1 MPAISVTNKCSRCRT
16 KRNVKEFPKK
26 TNGERY
32 KVCINCR
39 DKAKADFD
47 KKKGKRQ
54 KPVKEEESE
63 NDADNEPEEEE
74 EEQPKE
80 IIKHSIRFKR
90 SKPIPIQRPQQS
102 IKAKIPLV
110 RARVPSRDDCKQSS
124 LKEPKLEPEPEPEN
138 DEIEEVEDLVKE
150 LDASELF
157 ASLPEPVKPTSP
169 KPAPKK
175 ESEVAKSKLPK
186 MKALNSGSGESDF
199 DSIKNMNPFVAGG
212 LGGLSGFLL
221 GTLNRQ

>member
-1 MPAISVTNKCSRCRT
+1 MPPIAVTQKCSRCRT
-16 KRNVKEFPKK
+16 KRNIKVFPKK

-39 DKAKADFD
+39 DKAKTDFD
-47 KKKGKRQ
+47 KKKEKRQ
-54 KPVKEEESE
+54 KPTKEEESE
-63 NDADNEPEEEE
+63 NDADEEPEIEEPEVE
-74 EEQPKE
+74 EPK
-80 IIKHSIRFKR
+80 IKK
-90 SKPIPIQRPQQS
+90 SKPIPIPIKRSPQQAV
-102 IKAKIPLV
+102 KVKI
-110 RARVPSRDDCKQSS
+110 
-124 LKEPKLEPEPEPEN
+124 PEPEN

-150 LDASELF
+150 LDSSELF
-157 ASLPEPVKPTSP
+157 ASLPEPVKPTTP
-169 KPAPKK
+169 KPTPKK

-186 MKALNSGSGESDF
+186 MKALNSGESDF